1 MTHNNETH
9 NDKERDNSS
18 AAPKAQHSQRNA
30 SGRPV
35 PPPGYNLHIQQEQ
48 EVDTKNQEYETDIE
62 TSQEELAQS
71 DEANNAPQYSKNV
84 IFKLDLNNKHL
95 KRISSLVF
103 VANIFALVSIF
114 LDIGVILCAIAV
126 ICALFALNETKK
138 LVQSSD
144 EALVLIAQ
152 NIIRPVKTTLLFSTV
167 ILFLDAISLIVLWYQ
182 MAGNLGEAP
191 NLENLKNLI
200 LGLPEQTPADTSS
213 NLWG

>member
-9 NDKERDNSS
+9 NDQERDNYS
-18 AAPKAQHSQRNA
+18 AAPKAQYPQRKA
-30 SGRPV
+30 SERPV
-35 PPPGYNLHIQQEQ
+35 PPPGYNLHTQLEQ
-48 EVDTKNQEYETDIE
+48 EEDTKNQECETNKEI
-62 TSQEELAQS
+62 SQEDFS
-71 DEANNAPQYSKNV
+71 DSNEAHGTPQYSKNV

-103 VANIFALVSIF
+103 VANIFALISIF

-126 ICALFALNETKK
+126 VCALFALNETKK
-138 LVQSSD
+138 LAQSSD
-144 EALVLIAQ
+144 EALVMIAQ

-191 NLENLKNLI
+191 NLDNLKNLI
-200 LGLPEQTPADTSS
+200 FGLPEQTPADTSS